1 MNNDKTTNLS
11 SNVLYHFTNSID
23 NIINILENYFIPHY
37 CPELGIDISTDC
49 LDELSI
55 CLPQNIYPMV
65 SFCDIPL
72 ALIRGHLNN
81 YGNYGIGLTKEW
93 GIRNYISPVLY
104 YHYKSVLRFT
114 SYQIESLT
122 NFVQKDMKDLQS
134 HSISGIKLFMKPYR
148 TYECR
153 KLSQKDLND
162 LKDAKDLKEL
172 FIVDGNGIIIRRYEN
187 KDEKELSNNHSI
199 WRFKK
204 ILFYDEREWRYIG
217 ALPNKSEKDSFVT
230 YQDYISNYEK
240 LTKPDTLKFIPDD
253 IKFLIVNKEC
263 EIRLLRNAITQLR
276 PYKNSESDKDK
287 MINLPILSSESIC
300 ENISI

>member
-1 MNNDKTTNLS
+1 MNNEKATNLS

-23 NIINILENYFIPHY
+23 NIINILENNFIPRY
-37 CPELGIDISTDC
+37 CPELVIDFPTEYSDALPLI
-49 LDELSI
+49 
-55 CLPQNIYPMV
+55 LPQQIYPMV

-72 ALIRGHLNN
+72 ALIRGHLKH

-114 SYQIESLT
+114 SYQIELLT
-122 NFVQKDMKDLQS
+122 DFVRKDMKDLQS
-134 HSISGIKLFMKPYR
+134 HSISGIRLFMKPYR

-153 KLSQKDLND
+153 KLSPKD
-162 LKDAKDLKEL
+162 LKDAEDLKEL
-172 FIVDGNGIIIRRYEN
+172 FIVDGNGKIIRRYEN
-187 KDEKELSNNHSI
+187 KDENELSNNHSI
-199 WRFKK
+199 WRLKK

-217 ALPNKSEKDSFVT
+217 ALPNKSEKDSFAT

-240 LTKPDTLKFIPDD
+240 LPKPDTLKFIPDD